1 MRTAIALL
9 MALHGIAHLPGFLN
23 SWELVTLEEIPYRT
37 TVLSGTLDVGD
48 AGIRALGLLWLAAAV
63 TFAVAAGGALTHGSW
78 WIPWAAGAALGS
90 LILSAVE
97 WPDARIGVAVN
108 ALILA
113 ALFAGTRFGWL

>member
-23 SWELVTLEEIPYRT
+23 SWELVTLEEIPYHT
-37 TVLSGTLDVGD
+37 TVLSGRLDVGD
-48 AGIRALGLLWLAAAV
+48 VGIRALGVLWLAAAV
-63 TFAVAAGGALTHGSW
+63 TFAVAAGGALAHAGW

-97 WPDARIGVAVN
+97 WPEARIGVAVN
-108 ALILA
+108 AFLLA
-113 ALFAGTRFGWL
+113 ALYMGTRFGWL